1 MTSGLQGH
9 IALVTGASRGIG
21 RAIAVELAGR
31 GAHVIAFA
39 RNRASLEPLEAEIAE
54 QAAKGSGG
62 TLTPFAGDV
71 TDARDIQRIAGYIF
85 ETWQRLDILV
95 GNAAI
100 MGPRTT
106 LAELDDADWEDVI
119 ATNVTANWR
128 LIRRMDPL
136 LREAE
141 AGRVVFIT
149 SGSGSKGDMAPGR
162 GAYALSK
169 ATLDAI
175 ARTYAAETATTPIR
189 VMLCNP
195 GPMRTDMRASI
206 RPDEDPMTLKTP
218 ADFAPKVADMCTPDW
233 QVTGKLYDFPQ
244 DRILSFRAP
253 D

>member
-31 GAHVIAFA
+31 GVHVIAFA
-39 RNRASLEPLEAEIAE
+39 RNRDSLAPLEAEIAE
-54 QAAKGSGG
+54 MGAAM
-62 TLTPFAGDV
+62 TPFFGNV
-71 TDARDIQRIAGYIF
+71 TDARDIQRLAGYIF
-85 ETWQRLDILV
+85 ETWQRLDILI

-106 LAELDDADWEDVI
+106 LAELDDADWQDVI
-119 ATNVTANWR
+119 DTNVTANWR

-141 AGRVVFIT
+141 AGRAIFIT
-149 SGSGSKGDMAPGR
+149 SGSGSKGELAPGR

-169 ATLDAI
+169 TTLDAI
-175 ARTYAAETATTPIR
+175 ARTYAAETAGTPIR

-195 GPMRTDMRASI
+195 GPTRTDMRASI
-206 RPDEDPMTLKTP
+206 MPDEDPMSLKTP
-218 ADFAPKVADMCTPDW
+218 ADFAAKVADMCTADW
-233 QVTGKLYDFPQ
+233 QLTGKLYDFPQ
-244 DRILSFRAP
+244 DRILSFRGP